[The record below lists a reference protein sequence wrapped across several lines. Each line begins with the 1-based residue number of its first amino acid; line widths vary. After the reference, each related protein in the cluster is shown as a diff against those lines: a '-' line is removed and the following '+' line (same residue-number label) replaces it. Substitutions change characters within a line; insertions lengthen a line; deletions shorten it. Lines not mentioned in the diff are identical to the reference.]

1 MKNLI
6 LSKFGNV
13 IATDEKS
20 LEVYEYIKNL
30 ISNNDSVS
38 IDASN
43 VTISTKSARLIF
55 GKLYRE
61 LTSKIFLEKIIL
73 INASPIFMFSINE
86 GISTE
91 MELVEN

>member
-20 LEVYEYIKNL
+20 LEVYNFINKALEE
-30 ISNNDSVS
+30 NDIVK
-38 IDASN
+38 IDAKN
-43 VTISTKSARLIF
+43 VTISTKSSRLIF
-55 GKLYRE
+55 GKLYKK
-61 LTSKIFLEKIIL
+61 LTSKIFLEKII
-73 INASPIFMFSINE
+73 IENASPIFMFSVNE

-91 MELVEN
+91 IESA

>member
-20 LEVYEYIKNL
+20 LEVYNYIKKSIKENEA
-30 ISNNDSVS
+30 VK
-38 IDASN
+38 IDAKN

-55 GKLYRE
+55 GKLYKE
-61 LTSKIFLEKIIL
+61 LSSKIFLEKIL
-73 INASPIFMFSINE
+73 IENASPIFMFSINE

-91 MELVEN
+91 IETA

>member
-30 ISNNDSVS
+30 ISNNDSVT

>member
-1 MKNLI
+1 MKNLV

-20 LEVYEYIKNL
+20 LEVYNFI
-30 ISNNDSVS
+30 NNIVKENEAVK

-43 VTISTKSARLIF
+43 VTISTKSSRLIF

-61 LTSKIFLEKIIL
+61 LTSRIFLEKII
-73 INASPIFMFSINE
+73 IENASPIFMFSINE

-91 MELVEN
+91 MELIN